1 MNKAVERGEAAAGQ
15 QQPQSPS
22 EPIKNNDAPQRGRH
36 RKVAQK
42 VLGWGTGY
50 TPTKMA
56 IRELVDITRGAGWIL
71 SQLKQGLLSRVDES
85 KEDKKLADRDPEQ
98 FWDEM
103 VISAKITSGSLRS
116 RYRLAYWMDY
126 FVLGVFALSV
136 GFTVANGG
144 LNSNTIISI
153 TLCNLVLISHIS
165 QIHKMYIA
173 REQRIITI
181 GKLIALIARN
191 PIMLFPEPLPANY
204 ALRQPKNISVNEAN

>member
-22 EPIKNNDAPQRGRH
+22 ESIKNNDAPQQGRH
-36 RKVAQK
+36 RQVAQK
-42 VLGWGTGY
+42 ALGWGTGY

-71 SQLKQGLLSRVDES
+71 SQLKQGFLSRAEES
-85 KEDKKLADRDPEQ
+85 RKDKKLADSNPEQ

-103 VISAKITSGSLRS
+103 VISAKITPESLRS
-116 RYRLAYWMDY
+116 RYRLAYCMDY
-126 FVLGVFALSV
+126 FILVIFALSV
-136 GFTVANGG
+136 GFTIANGG
-144 LNSNTIISI
+144 LNANTIISVA
-153 TLCNLVLISHIS
+153 LCNLVLISHIS

-181 GKLIALIARN
+181 AQLIMVIVRN
-191 PIMLFPEPLPANY
+191 PLMLLPEPLPANY
-204 ALRQPKNISVNEAN
+204 VLRQPKNISVSEAN